1 MLLFAIIILLILI
14 VFSLNI
20 ISIIKIKWNNSFFKK
35 KENEC
40 LIINKNK
47 IYEYDSYRY
56 NLYNYI
62 FNIDNENKFENSTYT
77 YKNTYL
83 GIIILL
89 ILVISLLIYSLYYNY
104 TTKNLILLVCI
115 LIYLS
120 CYYYIGKLIIK
131 DYDKIEL
138 LKINNTDNL
147 IKYMNLYK
155 ILNTLMYF
163 NDQDNLMYEVLEY
176 NTSNIKNTKSLD
188 KVLEE
193 NIAKIHYTSNEIEIE
208 YIKSNAISN
217 NDYLKYISLDSISP
231 FYFREYFEN
240 EYIMISNKQ
249 YYIEE
254 LLDNP
259 DVINEKIG
267 KSLKNTSISIPNN
280 NYINY
285 YDKNKSLLFNVNTNF
300 KTEFEDIINRNIYII
315 LIFILYFIF
324 LVIFCHILYSSV
336 NNILYLFVIGII
348 IVLLYLFLMI
358 I

>member
-62 FNIDNENKFENSTYT
+62 FNIDNENKFENSTNT
-77 YKNTYL
+77 YKTTYK

-120 CYYYIGKLIIK
+120 CYYYIGKLIVK

-147 IKYMNLYK
+147 IKYMNVYK

-163 NDQDNLMYEVLEY
+163 NDLDNVMYEVFEY
-176 NTSNIKNTKSLD
+176 NTGNIKNTKILD
-188 KVLEE
+188 KILEE
-193 NIAKIHYTSNEIEIE
+193 NIAKIHYTSNETEIE
-208 YIKSNAISN
+208 YIKSKAISN

-240 EYIMISNKQ
+240 QYIIINDKK
-249 YYIEE
+249 YYIENISN
-254 LLDNP
+254 NP
-259 DVINEKIG
+259 SIIDEKIG
-267 KSLKNTSISIPNN
+267 KSLKTPISIPNN
-280 NYINY
+280 NYTNY
-285 YDKNKSLLFNVNTNF
+285 YNKNKSLLFNVNTNF

>member
-120 CYYYIGKLIIK
+120 CYYYIGKLILK

-138 LKINNTDNL
+138 LKNDNTDNL
-147 IKYMNLYK
+147 IKYMNVYK

-163 NDQDNLMYEVLEY
+163 NNLDNVMYEVFEY
-176 NTSNIKNTKSLD
+176 NTGNIKNTKILD
-188 KVLEE
+188 KILEE

-208 YIKSNAISN
+208 YIKSKAISN
-217 NDYLKYISLDSISP
+217 KDYLKYISLDSISP

-240 EYIMISNKQ
+240 QYIIISDKT
-249 YYIEE
+249 YYIKD

-259 DVINEKIG
+259 SIINEKIG
-267 KSLKNTSISIPNN
+267 KSLNTSISIPNN
-280 NYINY
+280 NFINY

-336 NNILYLFVIGII
+336 NNILYLLVIGII

>member
-62 FNIDNENKFENSTYT
+62 FDIDNKNKFENSTYT
-77 YKNTYL
+77 YKTTYQ

-104 TTKNLILLVCI
+104 ATKNLILLVSI
-115 LIYLS
+115 SIYVL
-120 CYYYIGKLIIK
+120 CYYYVGKLILK
-131 DYDKIEL
+131 DYDKIKS
-138 LKINNTDNL
+138 LKNDNTDNL
-147 IKYMNLYK
+147 IKYMNVYK
-155 ILNTLMYF
+155 ILNTLMYL
-163 NDQDNLMYEVLEY
+163 NSQDNVMYEVFEY
-176 NTSNIKNTKSLD
+176 NTRNIKNSKTLD
-188 KVLEE
+188 KLLEE

-208 YIKSNAISN
+208 YIKSKAIGKK
-217 NDYLKYISLDSISP
+217 DYLKYISLDSISP
-231 FYFREYFEN
+231 FYFGEYFEN
-240 EYIMISNKQ
+240 QYIIISNKK
-249 YYIEE
+249 YYIKD
-254 LLDNP
+254 LLDNSTA
-259 DVINEKIG
+259 INQEIG
-267 KSLKNTSISIPNN
+267 KNLNTTIIIPDN
-280 NYINY
+280 NYIKY
-285 YDKNKSLLFNVNTNF
+285 YHKNKSLLFNINTNF
-300 KTEFEDIINRNIYII
+300 KTEFENIINRNIYII

-324 LVIFCHILYSSV
+324 LVIFCHILYSSI